1 MGGREDAREKPPRV
15 KYGPILYSAVGEGVL
30 GNWNPGITG
39 LAMRGRK
46 REREREMAST
56 RCAYTEGSK
65 GSWRNENR
73 GDELYRNEIQDE
85 EKCKLQFRC
94 FDCFKEEEEGGKS
107 KGEKKKRS

>member
-46 REREREMAST
+46 REREKDGEYKVRVHGREQ
-56 RCAYTEGSK
+56 R
-65 GSWRNENR
+65 
-73 GDELYRNEIQDE
+73 IVE
-85 EKCKLQFRC
+85 ER
-94 FDCFKEEEEGGKS
+94 E
-107 KGEKKKRS
+107 